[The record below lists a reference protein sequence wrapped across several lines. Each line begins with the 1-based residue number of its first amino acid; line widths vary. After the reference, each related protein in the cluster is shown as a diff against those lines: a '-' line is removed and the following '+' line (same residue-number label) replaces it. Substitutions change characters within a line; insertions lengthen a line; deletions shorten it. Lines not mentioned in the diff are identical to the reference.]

1 MIQVL
6 DVLPEN
12 ITLLASEEDADRI
25 VKHIRDEDEI
35 EIGPRTKTIIV
46 DGLEME
52 VKIGPEFYEDA
63 EDE

>member
-25 VKHIRDEDEI
+25 IKHIRDEDEI
-35 EIGPRTKTIIV
+35 ELGPRTKTIIG
-46 DGLEME
+46 DGL
-52 VKIGPEFYEDA
+52 
-63 EDE
+63 

>member
-35 EIGPRTKTIIV
+35 EVGPQTKTIIV